1 MASQIDMFEP
11 DRAPSAER
19 PVPRKAAPQ
28 SLSEEEMVR
37 RLEESGRYRIIR
49 QIVQRPV
56 VTDPRPGFSRIGIL
70 VDTETTGLNPRE
82 AEVIEIGAIAFTYGE
97 GGEFGDVI
105 GTFSAL
111 QQPSR
116 AIPTEITDLT
126 GITDEM
132 VAGQM
137 IDQNALRRFVEPAD
151 LIIAH
156 NAAFDRPFCEGL
168 SDSFR
173 DKDWGCSNAEIAWR
187 NRGFEGSKLG
197 YLLQQ
202 CGLFHNGHRALDDCF
217 ALLEV
222 LLREDG
228 AGSAFAE
235 LIVSSRRTVNRV
247 WAENSPFETKDTL
260 KARGYRWSNGSDG
273 SPKAWWTEV
282 DGEALEAELSWLR
295 TEVYNRADAE
305 PLVRTLTARDRYR
318 A

>member
-28 SLSEEEMVR
+28 SLSEDEMVR

-49 QIVQRPV
+49 QIEQRPV
-56 VTDPRPGFSRIGIL
+56 VTEPRPGFSRIGIL
-70 VDTETTGLNPRE
+70 VDTETTGLNARE

-132 VAGQM
+132 VAGQV
-137 IDQNALRRFVEPAD
+137 IDPNALRRFVEPAD

-156 NAAFDRPFCEGL
+156 NAAFDRPFCEAL

-173 DKDWGCSNAEIAWR
+173 DKD
-187 NRGFEGSKLG
+187 
-197 YLLQQ
+197 
-202 CGLFHNGHRALDDCF
+202 
-217 ALLEV
+217 
-222 LLREDG
+222 
-228 AGSAFAE
+228 
-235 LIVSSRRTVNRV
+235 
-247 WAENSPFETKDTL
+247 
-260 KARGYRWSNGSDG
+260 
-273 SPKAWWTEV
+273 
-282 DGEALEAELSWLR
+282 
-295 TEVYNRADAE
+295 
-305 PLVRTLTARDRYR
+305 
-318 A
+318 